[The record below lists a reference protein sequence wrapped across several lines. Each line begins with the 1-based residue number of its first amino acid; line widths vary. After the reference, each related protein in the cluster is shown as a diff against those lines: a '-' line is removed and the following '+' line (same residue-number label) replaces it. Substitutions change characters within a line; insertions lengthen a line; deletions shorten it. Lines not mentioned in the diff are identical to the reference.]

1 MKKIFSLMICAL
13 AVCGWMKAQT
23 LNIEVGQVTYLFPAE
38 QAGIMNY
45 TDGSTLTVMDK
56 VFALAEV
63 GEMYVNET
71 SVVDNTVSVVY
82 N

>member
-38 QAGIMNY
+38 QAG
-45 TDGSTLTVMDK
+45 DRKSTRLNSSHVT
-56 VFALAEV
+56 
-63 GEMYVNET
+63 
-71 SVVDNTVSVVY
+71 
-82 N
+82 